1 MPIFEYQCDTC
12 NDRFE
17 QLVLTSKAA
26 EVHCP
31 KCEGEQVHKVYS
43 TFAAQSKQGSME
55 CGGGFCEPAGGPA
68 GMCGAGGCSM
78 N

>member
-12 NDRFE
+12 SDRFE
-17 QLVLTSKAA
+17 ELVLSSQAA

-31 KCEGEQVHKVYS
+31 KCEGDAVHKVYS
-43 TFAAQSKQGSME
+43 TFAAQAKDSAMDCS
-55 CGGGFCEPAGGPA
+55 GGFCEPAA
-68 GMCGAGGCSM
+68 SRGMCGGGGCSM